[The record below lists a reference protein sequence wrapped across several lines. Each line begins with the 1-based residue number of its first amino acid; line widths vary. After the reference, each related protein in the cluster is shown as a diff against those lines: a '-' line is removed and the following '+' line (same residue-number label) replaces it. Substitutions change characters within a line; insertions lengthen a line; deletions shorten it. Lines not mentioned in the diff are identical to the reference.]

1 MRALIATAIVFAT
14 TFASS
19 ATLDSQAGE
28 AEGERVALWPDGFYG
43 YSAGGHLTLLAA
55 LSSQT
60 RTYEPVDEV
69 DALPCNVNWAA
80 PAYPAYVLTDKGE
93 IAPEFKFDSGTC
105 PLFLMHGDSDGFSPM
120 ASVKVYTKL
129 HAMRI
134 PAEMHVFAKREHDFR
149 SVGSAKGQFTTWWSL
164 MWEWLVQMG
173 ICRNTDWIDR
183 GKGALVM
190 SFDDR
195 NFAAWENAAPLFR
208 KYDARATFFFC
219 GALDY
224 SPRRRNAAL
233 P

>member
-1 MRALIATAIVFAT
+1 MRALIATAIAFAA

-19 ATLDSQAGE
+19 AAHGVS
-28 AEGERVALWPDGFYG
+28 PDKIGFYG

-105 PLFLMHGDSDGFSPM
+105 PLFLMHGDSDGFSSM
-120 ASVKVYTKL
+120 ASVKVYEKL

-149 SVGSAKGQFTTWWSL
+149 SLARLALYISL
-164 MWEWLVQMG
+164 
-173 ICRNTDWIDR
+173 
-183 GKGALVM
+183 
-190 SFDDR
+190 
-195 NFAAWENAAPLFR
+195 
-208 KYDARATFFFC
+208 
-219 GALDY
+219 
-224 SPRRRNAAL
+224 
-233 P
+233 